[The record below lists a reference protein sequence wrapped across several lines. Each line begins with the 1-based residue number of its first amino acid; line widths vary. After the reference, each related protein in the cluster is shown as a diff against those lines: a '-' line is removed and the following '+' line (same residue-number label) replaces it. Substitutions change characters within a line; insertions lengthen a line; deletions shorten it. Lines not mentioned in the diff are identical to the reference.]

1 MKSTRK
7 TLILFSSLAI
17 VASLSVVGSGFAVWT
32 FEDGVNEANIE
43 VNEVSISDAFNLHV
57 HAPNIFVLEPDMN
70 NISTY
75 GGLAFYNEKL
85 SNEEG
90 SGSSSSAHQYDHF
103 FDLDNDDEKIF
114 ASVIVGVLP
123 SNTSLTALPFDV
135 VMSIK
140 MEGFIKDNINFIGE
154 DIKDNE
160 GNYLYTFESSSF
172 NSLEIENNDGTITKY
187 FRSDNL
193 CLDGLFVFNESF
205 NQNYKNEEGIINIQ
219 AINNAIPNNGSLGTI
234 TLSFNIVEKTN

>member
-32 FEDGVNEANIE
+32 FEDIVNEANIE
-43 VNEVSISDAFNLHV
+43 VNKVSISDAFNLHV

-75 GGLAFYNEKL
+75 GGLAFYNQKSE
-85 SNEEG
+85 EEG
-90 SGSSSSAHQYDHF
+90 GGEEHKNDHF
-103 FDLDNDDEKIF
+103 FDIDNDDEKIF

-123 SNTSLTALPFDV
+123 SNTSLTSLPFDV

-140 MEGFIKDNINFIGE
+140 MEGFIKDNIDFIGARSL
-154 DIKDNE
+154 DNE

-172 NSLEIENNDGTITKY
+172 NSLEIENNDGTFTKY
-187 FRSDNL
+187 FRSGNL

-205 NQNYKNEEGIINIQ
+205 NQNYKNGDGVINIQ
-219 AINNAIPNNGSLGTI
+219 AINNATFNNDDGLGTI

>member
-32 FEDGVNEANIE
+32 FEDIVNEANIE
-43 VNEVSISDAFNLHV
+43 VNKVSISDAFNLHV

-75 GGLAFYNEKL
+75 GGLAFYNQKSE
-85 SNEEG
+85 EEG
-90 SGSSSSAHQYDHF
+90 GGEEHKNDHF
-103 FDLDNDDEKIF
+103 FDIDNDDEKIF

-123 SNTSLTALPFDV
+123 SNTSLTSLPFDV

-140 MEGFIKDNINFIGE
+140 MEGFIKDNIDFIGARSL
-154 DIKDNE
+154 DNE

-172 NSLEIENNDGTITKY
+172 NSLEIENNDGTFTKY
-187 FRSDNL
+187 FRSGNL

-205 NQNYKNEEGIINIQ
+205 NQNYKNEEGIINIP
-219 AINNAIPNNGSLGTI
+219 AINNATYNNGSLGTI

>member
-32 FEDGVNEANIE
+32 FEDIVNEANIK
-43 VNEVSISDAFNLHV
+43 VNKVSISDAFNLHV

-75 GGLAFYNEKL
+75 GGLAFYNQKSE
-85 SNEEG
+85 EEG
-90 SGSSSSAHQYDHF
+90 GGEEHKNDHF
-103 FDLDNDDEKIF
+103 FDIDNDDEKIF

-123 SNTSLTALPFDV
+123 SNTSLTSLPFDV
-135 VMSIK
+135 EMSIK
-140 MEGFIKDNINFIGE
+140 MSGFIKDNIDFIGGRSL
-154 DIKDNE
+154 DSE
-160 GNYLYTFESSSF
+160 GNYLYIFESSSF

-187 FRSDNL
+187 FRSGNL

-205 NQNYKNEEGIINIQ
+205 NQNYKNEEGIINIPD
-219 AINNAIPNNGSLGTI
+219 INNATYNNGSLGTI

>member
-32 FEDGVNEANIE
+32 FEDIVNEANIE
-43 VNEVSISDAFNLHV
+43 VNKVSISDAFNLHV

-75 GGLAFYNEKL
+75 GGLAFYNQKSE
-85 SNEEG
+85 EEG
-90 SGSSSSAHQYDHF
+90 GGEEHKNDHF
-103 FDLDNDDEKIF
+103 FDIDNDDEKIF

-123 SNTSLTALPFDV
+123 SNTSLTSLPFDV

-140 MEGFIKDNINFIGE
+140 MSGFIKDNIDFIGGRSL
-154 DIKDNE
+154 DSE

-172 NSLEIENNDGTITKY
+172 NSLEIENNDGTFTKY
-187 FRSDNL
+187 FRSGNL

-205 NQNYKNEEGIINIQ
+205 NQNYKNGDGVINIQ
-219 AINNAIPNNGSLGTI
+219 AINNATFNNDDGLGTI

>member
-32 FEDGVNEANIE
+32 FEDIVNEANIK
-43 VNEVSISDAFNLHV
+43 VNKVSISDAFNLHV

-75 GGLAFYNEKL
+75 GGLAFYNQKSE
-85 SNEEG
+85 EEG
-90 SGSSSSAHQYDHF
+90 GGEEHKNDHF
-103 FDLDNDDEKIF
+103 FDIDNDDEKIF

-123 SNTSLTALPFDV
+123 SNTSLTSLPFDV
-135 VMSIK
+135 EMSIK
-140 MEGFIKDNINFIGE
+140 MSGFIKDNIDFIG
-154 DIKDNE
+154 DHSLDSE

-172 NSLEIENNDGTITKY
+172 NSLEIENNDGTTTKF

-193 CLDGLFVFNESF
+193 LLDGLFVFNESF
-205 NQNYKNEEGIINIQ
+205 NQNYKNGDGVINIQ
-219 AINNAIPNNGSLGTI
+219 AINNDTFNNDDGLGTI